1 MKQFPHFL
9 FIFLFSL
16 ILVSACGGGNSSSS
30 EPTDSSRTAS
40 ATKVA
45 ATEVVNET
53 EEVVETAKTAVSS
66 ESDAGIVINCSL
78 DNGRKE
84 ISCEGS
90 GHKEGTRLSWSS
102 NATSATSGGSY
113 WIFSLESVPA
123 TIVIEVEA
131 CFRSDCQL
139 ITTQID
145 ATHLMQDSDS
155 QGGSA
160 SRQTEQT
167 STETATGR
175 ERRHSAADEKDRSM
189 QSEYSRGECDPN
201 GPVIL
206 VHSPVDVST
215 ISMVE
220 PMGGVSY
227 DHITPIDH
235 MYFFHN
241 PDSLWEI
248 YAMADGHI
256 VYLAWNSSTQYRMV
270 VEHSCSLYT
279 IYIHIQELPEDLELA
294 MGLSSADRSKDLRIY
309 PRVAVNAGDLLGYDV
324 VNGRGSLD
332 ISVVDTRVVLDGFV
346 NLETYKGEFWKKHCV
361 DPFDYW
367 KGSFKDEILKKTL
380 IVNDDPPG
388 GKIDR
393 DIVGRLVGNWFLE
406 GSGGYSG
413 ARIASDPHGSGGH
426 LYFGYSNMVPNTK
439 LISMGAFERKKSFHL
454 ADNALDPADISVE
467 TGIVK
472 YGLRAL
478 NQGDRGDGTGY
489 KVLATGELW
498 DGKTY
503 PEGGVLEAIYHPGVN
518 GVVVVQVLNDQQIKV
533 EAFQDARSLE
543 AVSGFT
549 ENAKIYVR

>member
-16 ILVSACGGGNSSSS
+16 ILVSACGDGNSPSV
-30 EPTDSSRTAS
+30 EPTESNQKAS
-40 ATKVA
+40 ETKVA
-45 ATEVVNET
+45 ATEEETETEEATET
-53 EEVVETAKTAVSS
+53 EEVTEAEEA
-66 ESDAGIVINCSL
+66 EAGIVINCSV
-78 DNGRKE
+78 DQGGEE
-84 ISCEGS
+84 ISCEAS
-90 GHKEGTRLSWSS
+90 GHREGTRLSWAS
-102 NATSATSGGSY
+102 NATTSTGGGQY
-113 WIFSLESVPA
+113 WKFGLELMPA
-123 TIVIEVEA
+123 TIIVEVEA
-131 CFRSDCQL
+131 CFRSECEL
-139 ITTQID
+139 ITTQFD
-145 ATHLMQDSDS
+145 
-155 QGGSA
+155 
-160 SRQTEQT
+160 
-167 STETATGR
+167 GR
-175 ERRHSAADEKDRSM
+175 NLVQKERSM

-235 MYFFHN
+235 IYLFHV

-248 YAMADGHI
+248 YAMADGH
-256 VYLAWNSSTQYRMV
+256 VVHLAWNDSTQYRMI
-270 VEHSCSLYT
+270 VEHSCSLYS
-279 IYIHIQELPEDLELA
+279 IYIHIQELPEDLESA

-309 PRVAVNAGDLLGYDV
+309 PRVAVSAGDLLGYDV
-324 VNGRGSLD
+324 INGRGSLD
-332 ISVVDTRVVLDGFV
+332 ISVVDTRVVLDGFA
-346 NLETYKGEFWKKHCV
+346 NLETYKGEHWKKHCV

-367 KGSFKDEILKKTL
+367 QGSFKDEILKKTL

-393 DIVGRLVGNWFLE
+393 DIIGRLVGNWFLE

-413 ARIASDPHGSGGH
+413 AVRTASDPHGSGGH

-439 LISMGAFERKKSFHL
+439 LISMGALDRMHSLHL
-454 ADNALDPADISVE
+454 TDDALDPAEISVE

-478 NQGDRGDGTGY
+478 DKGDHGDKSGY
-489 KVLATGELW
+489 KVLETGELW

-503 PEGGVLEAIYHPGVN
+503 PQGGVLEAIYHPGVN

-533 EAFQDARSLE
+533 EAFPDTRSLDE
-543 AVSGFT
+543 VSGFT

>member
-1 MKQFPHFL
+1 MKQFPYFL

-16 ILVSACGGGNSSSS
+16 ILVSACGGGNSASVEPTESNQKASVTKVS
-30 EPTDSSRTAS
+30 EP
-40 ATKVA
+40 
-45 ATEVVNET
+45 
-53 EEVVETAKTAVSS
+53 EETAVSG
-66 ESDAGIVINCSL
+66 ESNAGIVINCSI
-78 DNGRKE
+78 DHGGEE
-84 ISCEGS
+84 ISCEAS
-90 GHKEGTRLSWSS
+90 GNKEGTRLSWTS
-102 NATSATSGGSY
+102 NATSSTGGGSY
-113 WIFSLESVPA
+113 WKFGPESLPA
-123 TIVIEVEA
+123 TIIVEVEA
-131 CFRSDCQL
+131 CFRSECEL

-145 ATHLMQDSDS
+145 
-155 QGGSA
+155 
-160 SRQTEQT
+160 
-167 STETATGR
+167 GR
-175 ERRHSAADEKDRSM
+175 NLVQKERSM
-189 QSEYSRGECDPN
+189 QSEYSRGKCDPN

-206 VHSPVDVST
+206 VHPPVDVST

-235 MYFFHN
+235 IYLFHV

-256 VYLAWNSSTQYRMV
+256 VHLEWNDLTQYRMI
-270 VEHSCSLYT
+270 VEHSCSLYS
-279 IYIHIQELPEDLELA
+279 IYIHIQELPEDLESA

-309 PRVAVNAGDLLGYDV
+309 PRVAVSSGDLLGYDI

-332 ISVVDTRVVLDGFV
+332 ISVVDTRVVLDGYA
-346 NLETYKGEFWKKHCV
+346 NLDTYKGEFWKKHCV

-367 KGSFKDEILKKTL
+367 KGSFKNKILTKTL

-393 DIVGRLVGNWFLE
+393 DIGGRLVGNWFLE

-413 ARIASDPHGSGGH
+413 AVRTASDPHGSGGH

-439 LISMGAFERKKSFHL
+439 LISMGAFDRMRSFHL
-454 ADNALDPADISVE
+454 GNDALDPAEISVG

-472 YGLRAL
+472 YGLIAL
-478 NQGDRGDGTGY
+478 DKGDRGDESGY

-498 DGKTY
+498 DGKMY
-503 PEGGVLEAIYHPGVN
+503 PEGGVLEAVYHPGLN
-518 GVVVVQVLNDQQIKV
+518 GVVVVQVLNDKQIKV

-543 AVSGFT
+543 EVSGFT